1 MSVPYVNPSYK
12 KSEFNCPY
20 PNCNAYAHQE
30 WNRIIHYTHN
40 EVNSLRSYE
49 KRETP
54 KEISPQDMV
63 NYSKGVGAS
72 YCVEQSSYPAQNYKP
87 TFDEVEYASLSQ
99 CSHCKQYAFWIKNKM
114 VYPVVSLAPLPSDDM
129 PEDVKADYTEAASI
143 VEASPRA
150 SSALLRLALQK
161 LMPHLGEKGKKI
173 DDDIGSLVK
182 KGLPTEIQQALDV
195 VRVIGN
201 ESVHPGELDLK
212 DDTKTAYSLFDLL
225 NMIIEYTITKQKRV
239 NTLYNKLPP
248 SKLNGIDK
256 RDNK

>member
-1 MSVPYVNPSYK
+1 MSVPYEKPSYK

-30 WNRIIHYTHN
+30 WHKIIHYKDN
-40 EVNSLRSYE
+40 EVNNLPSYE

-54 KEISPQDMV
+54 KELSPAEKV
-63 NYSKGVGAS
+63 LYSKGVGAS
-72 YCVEQSSYPAQNYKP
+72 STVEPQYPARNYIP
-87 TFDEVEYASLSQ
+87 TTNEVQYASLSL
-99 CSHCKQYAFWIKNKM
+99 CSHCKQYAFWNKDKM

-129 PEDVKADYTEAASI
+129 PEEVKADYVEAASI
-143 VEASPRA
+143 VETSPRA

-161 LMPHLGEKGKKI
+161 LMPHLGEKGNKI

-182 KGLPTEIQQALDV
+182 KGLSTEIQEALDV

-212 DDTKTAYSLFDLL
+212 DDKETAYFLFELV
-225 NMIIEYTITKQKRV
+225 NIIIEDRITKLKKI
-239 NTLYNKLPP
+239 NTLYNKLPQ
-248 SKLNGIDK
+248 SKLDGINNRAK
-256 RDNK
+256 K